1 MTNLSRSSNS
11 IFKIKIK
18 LNELVKEQLISKEND
33 IRINDQIRVQSVR
46 LISPDGEQI
55 GVVSTKEALQRA
67 ESYGLDL
74 VEVAPNSKPPVCRI
88 MDFGKY
94 KYEQSKKEKLSK
106 KKQHVIT
113 VKEIRL
119 RPRTDEHDLET
130 KLRHARKF
138 LEQKNK
144 VKITI
149 LFRGREMAYQDS
161 GTELMQRVTAM
172 LEDIAKME
180 SEPKMEGRRMVMVLT
195 TKN

>member
-1 MTNLSRSSNS
+1 MQN
-11 IFKIKIK
+11 
-18 LNELVKEQLISKEND
+18 
-33 IRINDQIRVQSVR
+33 VR

-55 GVVSTKEALQRA
+55 GIVPTREALQKA
-67 ESYGLDL
+67 ENYGLDL
-74 VEVAPNSKPPVCRI
+74 VEVSPNSKPPVCRI

-94 KYEQSKKEKLSK
+94 KYEQSKKEKISK
-106 KKQHVIT
+106 KKQHIIT

-149 LFRGREMAYQDS
+149 LFRGREMAYQDF
-161 GTELMQRVTAM
+161 GRELMEKVKEFLDEVGKVEA
-172 LEDIAKME
+172 
-180 SEPKMEGRRMVMVLT
+180 EPKMEGRRMIMILAA
-195 TKN
+195 KN

>member
-1 MTNLSRSSNS
+1 M
-11 IFKIKIK
+11 
-18 LNELVKEQLISKEND
+18 
-33 IRINDQIRVQSVR
+33 R
-46 LISPDGEQI
+46 LISPEGEQI
-55 GVVSTKEALQRA
+55 GVISTKEALQKA

-94 KYEQSKKEKLSK
+94 KYEQSKKEKISK

-130 KLRHARKF
+130 KLRHTRKF

-149 LFRGREMAYQDS
+149 LFKGREMAYQDF
-161 GTELMQRVTAM
+161 GTELMQRIINV
-172 LEDIAKME
+172 LEDVGKVE

-195 TKN
+195 AKN